1 MNRPLRFALFGNI
14 FQEKKSLAVRK
25 LLSLLEERGA
35 EILID
40 RPLHDFLAKEL
51 KISVR
56 PTALIDGNDFRADY
70 AISMGG
76 DGTFLEAARRVGEKE
91 IPILG
96 VNMGRLG
103 FLADFSPEEMGDA
116 IAQLYDGT
124 LRDEAR
130 TVLRTAYSHGSP
142 LVYPYALNE
151 EAVLKRD
158 SSSMISSRVHI
169 NGEHLT
175 TYQAAG
181 LIINTPTGSTGYALS
196 VGGPIMAPDS
206 HIMGLVPVAPHSLSA
221 RPITLTDDMEI
232 ELSVESRS
240 HNFLVSIDGR
250 SESCTE
256 DTHLFIR
263 KAPYRVHVLKRSRG
277 SYFRT
282 LRTKLMWGTDVR
294 TEG

>member
-14 FQEKKSLAVRK
+14 FQEKKSQAVQK

-56 PTALIDGNDFRADY
+56 PTELIEGNDFRADY

-103 FLADFSPEEMGDA
+103 FLADFSPEEMEDA
-116 IAQLYDGT
+116 IAQIYGGT

-130 TVLRTAYSHGSP
+130 TVLCTQYSHGSP
-142 LVYPYALNE
+142 MVYPYALNE
-151 EAVLKRD
+151 VAVLKRD
-158 SSSMISSRVHI
+158 SSSMISIRVHI
-169 NGEHLT
+169 NGEYLT
-175 TYQAAG
+175 TYQADG

-221 RPITLTDDMEI
+221 RPITLSDDMEI

-256 DTHLFIR
+256 DIHLHIR
-263 KAPYRVHVLKRSRG
+263 KAPYRIHVLKRSRG